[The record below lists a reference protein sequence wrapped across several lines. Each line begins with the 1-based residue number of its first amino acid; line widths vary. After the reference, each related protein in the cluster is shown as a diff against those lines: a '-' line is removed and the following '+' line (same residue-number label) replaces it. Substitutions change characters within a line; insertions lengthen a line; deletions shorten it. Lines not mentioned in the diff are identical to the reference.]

1 MADAEILTL
10 AYVSSHP
17 ADAARVLERQPTS
30 EAAAVLARLP
40 ARAAAPALVEMLPPA
55 AARVIAAVGDR
66 VALALL
72 TAAGAKGAVA
82 VLRHVAEPRR
92 TRLVDGLP
100 TVTAVAAKLLLG
112 YPEDTVGAWADPHVV
127 ALAPELG
134 ALEALALV
142 RGEPE
147 GEAGEVFVVGED
159 RRLLGVVD
167 LATLVR
173 APEWRT
179 LSALM
184 RPPAATLP
192 AVMPLSGAISLRAW
206 KRSTALPVVERG
218 ERLIGVLRI
227 EALAEAVASG
237 RGGREP
243 VGDMTLVEYG
253 ARSYWEVVAGLV
265 RAGLALVPAAK
276 PVLPEDS

>member
-1 MADAEILTL
+1 VADAGILTL

-17 ADAARVLERQPTS
+17 ADAARVLERQPTR
-30 EAAAVLARLP
+30 EEAAVLARLP

-55 AARVIAAVGDR
+55 AARVIAAVGDK

-92 TRLVDGLP
+92 TRLVEGLP
-100 TVTAVAAKLLLG
+100 TATAIAAKMLLG
-112 YPEDTVGAWADPHVV
+112 YPEDSVGAWADPHVV

-134 ALEALALV
+134 AMDALALV

-147 GEAGEVFVVGED
+147 GEAGEVFVVGAD

-167 LATLVR
+167 LAMLLR
-173 APEWRT
+173 APDWRT
-179 LSALM
+179 LSAIM
-184 RPPAATLP
+184 EPPAATLP
-192 AVMPLSGAISLRAW
+192 AVMPLSGALSHQAW
-206 KRSTALPVVERG
+206 KRSAALPVVERG
-218 ERLIGVLRI
+218 ERLIGVLRHG
-227 EALAEAVASG
+227 ALAEAVAG

-243 VGDMTLVEYG
+243 EGDMSLAEYG
-253 ARSYWEVVAGLV
+253 ARGYWELVVGLV
-265 RAGLALVPAAK
+265 RACLALMPAAK
-276 PVLPEDS
+276 PVLPEDR

>member
-1 MADAEILTL
+1 VADAGILTL

-40 ARAAAPALVEMLPPA
+40 ARATAPALVGMLPPA
-55 AARVIAAVGDR
+55 AARVIAAVGDK

-92 TRLVDGLP
+92 TRLVEGLP
-100 TVTAVAAKLLLG
+100 TATAIAAKMLLG
-112 YPEDTVGAWADPHVV
+112 YPEDSVGAWADPHVV

-134 ALEALALV
+134 AMDALALV

-147 GEAGEVFVVGED
+147 GEAGEVFVVGAD

-167 LATLVR
+167 LAMLLR
-173 APEWRT
+173 APDWRT
-179 LSALM
+179 LSAIM
-184 RPPAATLP
+184 EPPAATLP
-192 AVMPLSGAISLRAW
+192 AVMPLSGALSHQAW
-206 KRSTALPVVERG
+206 KRSAALPVVERG
-218 ERLIGVLRI
+218 ERLIGVLRHG
-227 EALAEAVASG
+227 ALAEAVAG
-237 RGGREP
+237 RRGGREP
-243 VGDMTLVEYG
+243 EGDMSLAEYG
-253 ARSYWEVVAGLV
+253 ARGYWELVVGLV
-265 RAGLALVPAAK
+265 RACLALMPAAK
-276 PVLPEDS
+276 PVLPEDR